1 MCKCPERNR
10 KLHPVDANVSPLFLN
25 DATFLE
31 ISPLTYH
38 SLFLDSA
45 TNPKFH
51 HSRRNLTKPHPA
63 RFDELLACYKFQ
75 REKKRLEIGRRIVP
89 LRGYNELRGWSIIL
103 QTKIGGGVCLRVNN
117 HSLPARFREK
127 MQNLAALHRSRGWL
141 FIETAV
147 ASPVPDS
154 SPVTFAENFHLVIV
168 LA

>member
-1 MCKCPERNR
+1 MCKCPERNH

-45 TNPKFH
+45 THPKFH
-51 HSRRNLTKPHPA
+51 HAKKSHETPPLLDSMNLS
-63 RFDELLACYKFQ
+63 LATNSKGK
-75 REKKRLEIGRRIVP
+75 KKRLEIGRRIVL

>member
-1 MCKCPERNR
+1 MNY
-10 KLHPVDANVSPLFLN
+10 AAS
-25 DATFLE
+25 
-31 ISPLTYH
+31 
-38 SLFLDSA
+38 SLF
-45 TNPKFH
+45 
-51 HSRRNLTKPHPA
+51 SRN
-63 RFDELLACYKFQ
+63 EN
-75 REKKRLEIGRRIVP
+75 RRW
-89 LRGYNELRGWSIIL
+89 R
-103 QTKIGGGVCLRVNN
+103 VCLRVNN

>member
-25 DATFLE
+25 DVTFLE

-38 SLFLDSA
+38 SLSWFGYPSEISPREEISR
-45 TNPKFH
+45 NPT
-51 HSRRNLTKPHPA
+51 LA
-63 RFDELLACYKFQ
+63 RFDEPLACYKFQ
-75 REKKRLEIGRRIVP
+75 RKKKQLEIGRRIVL